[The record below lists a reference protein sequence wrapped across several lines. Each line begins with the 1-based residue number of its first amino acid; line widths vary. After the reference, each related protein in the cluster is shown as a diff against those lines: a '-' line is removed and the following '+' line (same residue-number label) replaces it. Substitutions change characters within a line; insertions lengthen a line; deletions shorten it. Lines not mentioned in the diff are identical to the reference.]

1 MRSEAQ
7 KGAEKK
13 YKQSE
18 KGKATAKRYIE
29 SDKGKI
35 KEARYRQ
42 SEKSKARLKR
52 FRQSEKGKIMHAR
65 FRQTEK
71 GKIINAR
78 ICAKRKRNLGYNV
91 INNQFPSSEGH
102 HINKDNVLF
111 IPEELHQL
119 NRHRLSDPESMKVI
133 NTLAFEWLVTQEM
146 L

>member
-7 KGAEKK
+7 KRAEKK

-35 KEARYRQ
+35 KEARYSQ
-42 SEKSKARLKR
+42 SEKGKARLKR
-52 FRQSEKGKIMHAR
+52 YGQSEKGKGMHAR
-65 FRQTEK
+65 YKQTKK

-78 ICAKRKRNLGYNV
+78 ICAKRKRNLGYYV
-91 INNQFPSSEGH
+91 INNKFPGSEGH

-111 IPEELHQL
+111 IPEELHRL
-119 NRHRLSDPESMKVI
+119 NRHRLSDPEPMKVI
-133 NTLAFEWLVTQEM
+133 NTLAFEWLVTQET